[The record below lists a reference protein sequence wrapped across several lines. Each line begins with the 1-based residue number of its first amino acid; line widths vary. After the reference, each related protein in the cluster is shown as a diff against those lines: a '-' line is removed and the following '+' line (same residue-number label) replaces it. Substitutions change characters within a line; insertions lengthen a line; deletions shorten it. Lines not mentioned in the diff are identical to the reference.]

1 MSRGGF
7 KCSVTLLK
15 KEPTSFSFL
24 QVGPTSEKEE
34 EDGWGQRRI
43 KLARETVFLHLQQQE
58 EEEEQ
63 SFWMV
68 TNNSTNQDNLEP
80 INSSIVLNNWTGL
93 KETTNSVNCCKGM
106 SPESGFTGQLLE
118 PFVFQ
123 NGKVGHVMT
132 PNS

>member
-1 MSRGGF
+1 MQCDS
-7 KCSVTLLK
+7 SPK
-15 KEPTSFSFL
+15 KNQPVLSIFSFL
-24 QVGPTSEKEE
+24 QVGPTTSEKEE

-43 KLARETVFLHLQQQE
+43 QLARETVFLHLQQQQE

-93 KETTNSVNCCKGM
+93 KEATNSVNCCKGM
-106 SPESGFTGQLLE
+106 SPESGSSDELLE